1 MHSQIEVEYYNIS
14 LRVFWFFDRL
24 ECLKTPW
31 APFPDS
37 RRLKKAYKPGFQ
49 EARICKV
56 ECIAWTSVLSTMFTH
71 KQEQK
76 IKCCPV
82 KDATMRDFLAY
93 TRENFCASSIAVV
106 RLFAVAKNGTSLA
119 NIHD

>member
-1 MHSQIEVEYYNIS
+1 
-14 LRVFWFFDRL
+14 
-24 ECLKTPW
+24 
-31 APFPDS
+31 
-37 RRLKKAYKPGFQ
+37 
-49 EARICKV
+49 
-56 ECIAWTSVLSTMFTH
+56 MFTH

-82 KDATMRDFLAY
+82 KYETLLQTPEASEIDIAAQAYDRTPNDYSVRDATMRDFLAY